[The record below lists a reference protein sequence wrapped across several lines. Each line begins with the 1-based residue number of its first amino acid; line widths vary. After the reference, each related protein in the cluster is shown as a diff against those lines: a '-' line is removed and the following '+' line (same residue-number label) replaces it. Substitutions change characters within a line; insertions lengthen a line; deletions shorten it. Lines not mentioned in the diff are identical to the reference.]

1 MTPIC
6 VFRRQRVNDHDY
18 DDDNNNN
25 NNSVIEIV
33 SVCLSLI
40 NSKDE
45 SPS

>member
-18 DDDNNNN
+18 DDDN